1 MTKKLFI
8 PAPSN
13 KWRRNAIA
21 GGYHSAYME
30 GYYEAAHT
38 LLKYA
43 LANGGQDFY
52 FYPIC
57 FNYRHFL
64 ELMLKHLILRTDHY
78 QETLVE
84 IGEKDAP
91 IYQSVKEKMLKE
103 HSLQTLIQWL
113 TERLSFVDPAEP
125 FDKDI
130 VKTINQLHSVDPNGQ
145 TFRYPLRQDGSFTLP
160 EQKPYDLEI
169 IRRGMEQV
177 YYYLGGTGAFLEH
190 NIDLA
195 NDWLAELNSNLPY

>member
-1 MTKKLFI
+1 MTKKLFT

-21 GGYHSAYME
+21 GGYHSAYIE
-30 GYYEAAHT
+30 GYYEAANT

-43 LANGGQDFY
+43 LGNGGQDLY

-64 ELMLKHLILRTDHY
+64 ELMLKHLILRTEHY
-78 QETLVE
+78 HEILVE
-84 IGEKDAP
+84 IGEKNAQM
-91 IYQSVKEKMLKE
+91 YQSVKEEIQKE
-103 HSLQTLIQWL
+103 HSLQKLIQWL
-113 TERLSFVDPAEP
+113 TERLSLVDPEEP

-145 TFRYPLRQDGSFTLP
+145 IFRYPFTKDGSLTLP
-160 EQKPYDLEI
+160 EQKHYDIEI
-169 IRRGMEQV
+169 IRRRMEEV
-177 YYYLGGTGAFLEH
+177 YDYLGGTDAFLDY

-195 NDWLAELNSNLPY
+195 YGLLTDLNSNFNY